1 MAYIKQGLIHSVNEA
16 QELSINIPDSISR
29 NGTRCA
35 EAGDVF
41 AEKIYGK
48 DGDYANLIKAFTRVA
63 KRCEKALKNET
74 KKSSLRTM
82 FEAFISEDTKP
93 NLQQTMRKATLEAAE
108 LKRQMNE
115 FKYAYNMTADIV
127 NNNRGE

>member
-16 QELSINIPDSISR
+16 QELSINIPDNISR

-63 KRCEKALKNET
+63 RRCEKALKNE
-74 KKSSLRTM
+74 
-82 FEAFISEDTKP
+82 AFISEDTKS
-93 NLQQTMRKATLEAAE
+93 NLQQTMRKATLEVAE

>member
-1 MAYIKQGLIHSVNEA
+1 MDIVKIKTNYKQGLIHSVNEA

-63 KRCEKALKNET
+63 KRCEKALKNE
-74 KKSSLRTM
+74 
-82 FEAFISEDTKP
+82 AFISEDTKP